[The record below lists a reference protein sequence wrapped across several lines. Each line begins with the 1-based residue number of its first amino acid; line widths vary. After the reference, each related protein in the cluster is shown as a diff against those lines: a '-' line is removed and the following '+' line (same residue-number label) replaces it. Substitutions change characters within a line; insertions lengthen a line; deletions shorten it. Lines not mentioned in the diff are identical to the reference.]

1 MELRYHCPAGFARGA
16 PIEFRYDLFF
26 ATDPDHKV
34 FVTLRGPTQSAALTS
49 LTTLDATHRTVRFSR
64 HLTLGTTLWRFFRL
78 GVFHIFGGTDHIL
91 FLLALLL
98 AAPLA
103 RRRRAGATTVS
114 PGEIS
119 PGASLS
125 DPLALELGWRSGL
138 VYLLKIVSTFTVAH
152 SLTLVASGLG
162 WVQLPSKLVECV
174 IAASI
179 LWVALENIVLPS
191 SRYRVALVFV
201 FGLAHGFGFADVLAE
216 TGLPPAALVGA
227 LFSFNLGV
235 EVGQLMIVGFAFPV
249 IILVARA
256 WAARGW
262 SYRWVLRGGS
272 VIVAVCGAY
281 WLVTRL
287 LG

>member
-1 MELRYHCPAGFARGA
+1 
-16 PIEFRYDLFF
+16 
-26 ATDPDHKV
+26 
-34 FVTLRGPTQSAALTS
+34 
-49 LTTLDATHRTVRFSR
+49 
-64 HLTLGTTLWRFFRL
+64 
-78 GVFHIFGGTDHIL
+78 IFGGTDHIL

-103 RRRRAGATTVS
+103 RRRGAGATTVT

-119 PGASLS
+119 PGEGLS
-125 DPLALELGWRSGL
+125 APLALESGWRPGL

-152 SLTLVASGLG
+152 SLTLAASGLG
-162 WVQLPSKLVECV
+162 WVHLPSKLVESV

-179 LWVALENIVLPS
+179 LWVALENMVLPS

-227 LFSFNLGV
+227 LLSFNLGV
-235 EVGQLMIVGFAFPV
+235 EVGQLMIVGLAFPM
-249 IILVARA
+249 IILMARV

-272 VIVAVCGAY
+272 AVVAVCGAY

-287 LG
+287 WA